1 MKFNYWLFASIYF
14 GLSVILGFI
23 EAIVNGSGSFSIEAK
38 ETLNDAIVFLG
49 IMSYID
55 HKMEDRW

>member
-14 GLSVILGFI
+14 ALSIILGVI
-23 EAIVNGSGSFSIEAK
+23 EAIVNGSFSDGAR

>member
-14 GLSVILGFI
+14 ALSIILGFI
-23 EAIVNGSGSFSIEAK
+23 RAIVNGSFSIEDG

-49 IMSYID
+49 IISYID
-55 HKMEDRW
+55 YKMEDKW

>member
-1 MKFNYWLFASIYF
+1 MRFNYWLFACIFFGISI
-14 GLSVILGFI
+14 ILGLI
-23 EAIVNGSGSFSIEAK
+23 EAIVNGGSVSDGAK

-55 HKMEDRW
+55 YKMEDRW

>member
-1 MKFNYWLFASIYF
+1 MKFNYWLFACIYF
-14 GLSVILGFI
+14 GLSIILGFI
-23 EAIVNGSGSFSIEAK
+23 EAIVNGSFSDGAR

-55 HKMEDRW
+55 HKMEDKW

>member
-14 GLSVILGFI
+14 ALSIILGVI
-23 EAIVNGSGSFSIEAK
+23 EAIVNGSFSTEAG
-38 ETLNDAIVFLG
+38 ETLNDAIVLLG

-55 HKMEDRW
+55 YKMEDRW